1 MKRARAAKISVV
13 LVSLSGV
20 GSGDLGRRGGP
31 VQVLRI
37 VQCSGGGDLSAAYL
51 IPS

>member
-20 GSGDLGRRGGP
+20 GEGDLGRRGGP
-31 VQVLRI
+31 VQVLEI
-37 VQCSGGGDLSAAYL
+37 VHSVLVEGIFLL
-51 IPS
+51 LT